1 MSTIIKTTKEEFDH
15 LQTAHCENGVATNLL
30 RDQGLDFMTEPLV
43 FGLGAGLLYI
53 HIPFLKVNHAPTVS
67 FRSLP
72 GRIFKNACKGLGIKV
87 VHKKFSNKEK
97 AQAYLDAQLA
107 AGRLVGCQVGVFH
120 LPYFPKAYR
129 FHFNAHN
136 LIVYGQ
142 KEGQYLISDPVM
154 ETVTTLSAVELEDV
168 RFARG
173 AMAPKG
179 HVYYPTKVPA
189 INQAQIQAAIKKAI
203 KKNAYLM
210 TRVRLPFIGSSG
222 FGYTAKQIRKWR
234 DQYGPKTA
242 GLYLGQ
248 FVRMQE
254 EIGTGGGGFRFI
266 YAAFLQEAAQ
276 HLGDERLLPYSELAT
291 QSGDL
296 LRQSAVRM
304 AAVYKGRTTSQQ
316 DFEAVADGLDE
327 IAALEYRLFDA
338 LYQLKL

>member
-1 MSTIIKTTKEEFDH
+1 MLTTTTKEFKH
-15 LQTAHCENGVATNLL
+15 LQTAHCENGVAANLL
-30 RDQGLDFMTEPLV
+30 RHHGLDFMTEPLV
-43 FGLGAGLLYI
+43 FGLGSGLLYI

-67 FRSLP
+67 FRSMP
-72 GRIFKNACKGLGIKV
+72 GSIFKNASKSLGIKV
-87 VHKKFSNKEK
+87 VHKKFSSKEK
-97 AQAYLDAQLA
+97 AQHFVDEKLA
-107 AGRLVGCQVGVFH
+107 EGHLVGCQVGVFH

-136 LIVYGQ
+136 LILYGQ
-142 KEGQYLISDPVM
+142 EDGQYLVSDPVM
-154 ETVTTLSAVELEDV
+154 ETVTKLTAPELEDV

-179 HVYYPTKVPA
+179 HVYFPAAVPA
-189 INQAQIQAAIKKAI
+189 ISTAEIQVAIKKAI
-203 KKNAYLM
+203 KKNAHLM
-210 TRVRLPFIGSSG
+210 TRVFLPFIGSSG
-222 FGYTAKQIRKWR
+222 FSYTGKQIRKWR

-276 HLGDERLLPYSELAT
+276 YLGDDRLLESSKLAT

-304 AAVYKGRTTSQQ
+304 AAVYKGRTTAQQ

-327 IAALEYRLFDA
+327 IAALEYRLFDQ
-338 LYQLKL
+338 LYKMKF

>member
-1 MSTIIKTTKEEFDH
+1 MLTTTEEFKH

-30 RDQGLDFMTEPLV
+30 RHHGLDFMTEPLV
-43 FGLGAGLLYI
+43 FGLGSGILYI

-72 GRIFKNACKGLGIKV
+72 GSIFKNASKSLGIKV
-87 VHKKFSNKEK
+87 VHKKFGNKEK
-97 AQAYLDAQLA
+97 AQVFVDQQLA
-107 AGRLVGCQVGVFH
+107 AGNLVGCQVGVFH

-142 KEGQYLISDPVM
+142 REGQYLVSDPVM
-154 ETVTTLSAVELEDV
+154 ETVTELSAAELEDV

-179 HVYYPTKVPA
+179 HVYFPTAVPE
-189 INQAQIQAAIKKAI
+189 ITTAQIQQAIKKAI
-203 KKNAYLM
+203 KKNSYLM
-210 TRVRLPFIGSSG
+210 TRVFVPFIGTSG
-222 FGYTAKQIRKWR
+222 FKYTAKQIRKWR

-276 HLGDERLLPYSELAT
+276 YLQEDKLIEVSHLAT

-316 DFEAVADGLDE
+316 DFEAVADGLEE
-327 IAALEYRLFDA
+327 IADLEYRLFDQ
-338 LYQLKL
+338 LYKMKL

>member
-1 MSTIIKTTKEEFDH
+1 MSTSIKEFKH
-15 LQTAHCENGVATNLL
+15 LQTAHCENGVAANLL
-30 RDQGLDFMTEPLV
+30 RHHGLDFMTEPLV
-43 FGLGAGLLYI
+43 FGLGSGLLYI

-72 GRIFKNACKGLGIKV
+72 GSIFKNASKRLGVKIA
-87 VHKKFSNKEK
+87 HKKFNSKEK
-97 AQAYLDAQLA
+97 AQAFVDAALA
-107 AGRLVGCQVGVFH
+107 KGHLVGCQVGVFH

-136 LIVYGQ
+136 LILYGQ
-142 KEGQYLISDPVM
+142 QNGQYLVSDPVM
-154 ETVTTLSAVELEDV
+154 ETVTQLSAAELEDV

-179 HVYYPTKVPA
+179 HVYFPTTVPEISA
-189 INQAQIQAAIKKAI
+189 EQIQEALKKAI

-210 TRVRLPFIGSSG
+210 SRVRLPFIGASG
-222 FGYTAKQIRKWR
+222 FKYTGKQIRKWR
-234 DQYGPKTA
+234 DQYGPKTG

-266 YAAFLQEAAQ
+266 YAAFLQEAGHYLQ
-276 HLGDERLLPYSELAT
+276 DERLLKSSERVT

-316 DFEAVADGLDE
+316 DFEAVADGLEE
-327 IAALEYRLFDA
+327 IADLEYQLFNE
-338 LYQLKL
+338 LYQMKL

>member
-1 MSTIIKTTKEEFDH
+1 MLRTTKEFNH

-30 RDQGLDFMTEPLV
+30 RHHGLDFMTEPLV
-43 FGLGAGLLYI
+43 FGLGAGILYI
-53 HIPFLKVNHAPTVS
+53 HIPFLKVNYAPTVS
-67 FRSLP
+67 FRSMP
-72 GRIFKNACKGLGIKV
+72 GSIFKNASKGLGIKV

-97 AQAYLDAQLA
+97 AQIFVDQQLA
-107 AGRLVGCQVGVFH
+107 QGNLVGCQVGVFH

-136 LIVYGQ
+136 LILYGQ
-142 KEGQYLISDPVM
+142 ENGKYLVSDPIM
-154 ETVTTLSAVELEDV
+154 ETVTTLNPKELEDV

-173 AMAPKG
+173 VMAPKG
-179 HVYYPTKVPA
+179 HVYYPTVIPKIPIA
-189 INQAQIQAAIKKAI
+189 KIQQAIKKAI
-203 KKNAYLM
+203 KKNSYLM
-210 TRVRLPFIGSSG
+210 ARVFLPFIGSSG
-222 FGYTAKQIRKWR
+222 FKYTAKQIRKWR
-234 DQYGPKTA
+234 DQYGAKTA

-276 HLGDERLLPYSELAT
+276 YLQDDRLLESSQLAT

-304 AAVYKGRTTSQQ
+304 AAVYKGRTTAQQ

-327 IAALEYRLFDA
+327 IADLEYRLFDQ
-338 LYQLKL
+338 LYQMKL

>member
-1 MSTIIKTTKEEFDH
+1 MLTTTKEFDH

-30 RDQGLDFMTEPLV
+30 RHHGLDFMTEPLV
-43 FGLGAGLLYI
+43 FGLGSGLLYI

-72 GRIFKNACKGLGIKV
+72 GSIFKNASKRLGIKV
-87 VHKKFSNKEK
+87 VHKKFNNKIK
-97 AQAYLDAQLA
+97 AQAFVDQQLE
-107 AGRLVGCQVGVFH
+107 AGNLVGCQVGVFH

-136 LIVYGQ
+136 LILYGQ
-142 KEGQYLISDPVM
+142 QNGQYLVSDPVM
-154 ETVTTLSAVELEDV
+154 ETVTELSAAELEDV

-179 HVYYPTKVPA
+179 HVYFPRTVPE
-189 INQAQIQAAIKKAI
+189 ITTPQIQKAIKTAI

-210 TRVRLPFIGSSG
+210 TRVMFPFIGSSG
-222 FGYTAKQIRKWR
+222 FKYTAKQIRKWR
-234 DQYGPKTA
+234 DQYGAKTA

-276 HLGDERLLPYSELAT
+276 YLQDDRLLESSQLAT

-304 AAVYKGRTTSQQ
+304 AAVYKGRTTTQQ

-327 IAALEYRLFDA
+327 VADLEYRLFDQ
-338 LYQLKL
+338 LYKMKL